1 MIMTKLTVTDIADEI
16 LKVFDLDGEALAV
29 AMEELHNRVKA
40 QEADPEVATKML
52 TESFLAALRRSNEKE
67 LREFARIKFES
78 SGGLDHPRTR
88 GAAFRPHFFMERSSQ
103 PQMRGR
109 KGAGSRTTLGHP
121 PLTKQSRRGRPTS
134 AWVRRRLPKTE
145 WEE

>member
-67 LREFARIKFES
+67 LREFARIKFEFFS
-78 SGGLDHPRTR
+78 LVGR
-88 GAAFRPHFFMERSSQ
+88 RPQ
-103 PQMRGR
+103 
-109 KGAGSRTTLGHP
+109 
-121 PLTKQSRRGRPTS
+121 
-134 AWVRRRLPKTE
+134 
-145 WEE
+145 